1 MSRLSGLSP
10 SPRHSSSAI
19 LASDCGLA
27 MFSSPRF
34 TAAPSI
40 ISRRNRMSPRPS
52 AVIRAFTF
60 SMPTAWMTMFVEEL
74 SLTIII
80 SVA

>member
-1 MSRLSGLSP
+1 MSRLSGFSP
-10 SPRHSSSAI
+10 SPRHSSSAVF
-19 LASDCGLA
+19 ASDCGLA

-34 TAAPSI
+34 TAAASI
-40 ISRRNRMSPRPS
+40 IRRRNRMSPSPS
-52 AVIRAFTF
+52 AAMRAFTF

-80 SVA
+80 NVA